1 MISGSKNGGYWGYR
15 GRGFNNQSCLIFY
28 GWRNTRRGGSTD
40 RYRQKQRRRA
50 ADRSTGRIRGSG
62 RGCHRCRNGSG
73 DGVINGGDN
82 YDGRGMLVSSCNA
95 RTRSGSRSIFPR
107 SSDRKSSKGTASFGA
122 STTRSRYGSRSGSV
136 SRLRRRRMRGEQS
149 GRSGSSDRSIRNNN
163 GGNYGDDNIGEMDRM
178 ETM

>member
-1 MISGSKNGGYWGYR
+1 M
-15 GRGFNNQSCLIFY
+15 GRGGGDNQSRPIFN
-28 GWRNTRRGGSTD
+28 G
-40 RYRQKQRRRA
+40 RQKTRGVGTPARYGQKRQITT